1 MNLSAKGAAVHWLR
15 DIADRNRQQEAVGL
29 FSVCSAH
36 PQVLQAAMRHAL
48 ASESMLCVESTSN
61 QVNQF
66 GGYTGLTPAQ
76 FAEYLHSIA
85 QHVGFPKERILLGG
99 DHLGPY
105 PWRRESRQI
114 ALAKAG
120 ELVRACIL
128 AGYVK
133 IHLDASMGCADDPVC
148 PLPDELVAQRAA
160 QLCSTAEHA
169 RAELPAGAPAP
180 VYVIGTE
187 VPVPGGEQ
195 AAGHA
200 PEVTRVENMQR
211 TLEVS
216 RAAFHARGLEN
227 AWERVIGLVVQPGVE
242 FGDTHVFDYDRRNAR
257 LLRENL
263 PASPPLVY
271 EAHSTDYQ
279 TPAALREM
287 VEDHFAILKV
297 GPWLTFA
304 FREAVFALSRVEQE
318 WLGHQKGTQT
328 SGVRRALDEA
338 MLANPVHWKAYYS
351 GDEPGLQFARQYS
364 YSDRCRYYWPEARVQ
379 KELERLLANL
389 SRAEIPLT
397 LLSQWLPKQY
407 ESVRAGVL
415 PARPENFIE
424 DRIQQVLRLYSAA
437 CRTVGIGSIQTG
449 S

>member
-1 MNLSAKGAAVHWLR
+1 MNLGTKGSDAHWLR
-15 DIADRNRQQEAVGL
+15 DIADRNRRQEAVGL

-36 PQVLQAAMRHAL
+36 PQVLQAAMRQAL

-76 FAEYLHSIA
+76 FTGYLHSIA
-85 QHVGFPKERILLGG
+85 QRVGFPKERILLGG
-99 DHLGPY
+99 DHLGPH
-105 PWRRESRQI
+105 PWRREISQI
-114 ALAKAG
+114 ALAKAS
-120 ELVRACIL
+120 ELVRACVL

-133 IHLDASMGCADDPVC
+133 IHLDASMGCADDPAD
-148 PLPDELVAQRAA
+148 PLRDELVAQRAA
-160 QLCSTAEHA
+160 QLCSTAENA
-169 RAELPAGAPAP
+169 RAELPAGAPAL

-195 AAGHA
+195 AAGQA

-216 RAAFHARGLEN
+216 RAAFHARGLDH

-242 FGDTHVFDYDRRNAR
+242 FGDTHVFDYDRRKAR
-257 LLRENL
+257 PLSENL

-279 TPAALREM
+279 TSAALREM

-304 FREAVFALSRVEQE
+304 FRETVFALSSIEQE
-318 WLGHQKGTQT
+318 WLGHQKSIQT
-328 SGVRRALDEA
+328 SGVRQALEEA
-338 MLANPVHWKAYYS
+338 MLANPDHWKAYYS

-364 YSDRCRYYWPEARVQ
+364 YSDRCRYYWPEASVQ

-389 SRAEIPLT
+389 SRAEIPLNA
-397 LLSQWLPKQY
+397 SQPM
-407 ESVRAGVL
+407 
-415 PARPENFIE
+415 PAPAI
-424 DRIQQVLRLYSAA
+424 RICTRRSYPGAA
-437 CRTVGIGSIQTG
+437 
-449 S
+449 

>member
-1 MNLSAKGAAVHWLR
+1 MNLGARGSVVHWLR

-36 PQVLQAAMRHAL
+36 PQVLQAAMRQAL
-48 ASESMLCVESTSN
+48 ASESMLSVESTSN

-76 FAEYLHSIA
+76 FTEYLHSIA
-85 QHVGFPKERILLGG
+85 QRVGFLKERILLGG

-105 PWRRESRQI
+105 PWRREISQI
-114 ALAKAG
+114 ALAKAS
-120 ELVRACIL
+120 ELVRACVL

-133 IHLDASMGCADDPVC
+133 IHLDASMGCADDPAG
-148 PLPDELVAQRAA
+148 PLRDEVVAQRAA
-160 QLCSTAEHA
+160 QLCSAAENA
-169 RAELPAGAPAP
+169 CAELPAGAPAP

-187 VPVPGGEQ
+187 VPVPGGEK
-195 AAGHA
+195 AAGQA

-211 TLEVS
+211 TLEIS
-216 RAAFHARGLEN
+216 RAVFHARGLDN

-242 FGDTHVFDYDRRNAR
+242 FGDTHVFDYDRRKAR
-257 LLRENL
+257 PLSANL

-304 FREAVFALSRVEQE
+304 FRETVFALSSIEQE
-318 WLGHQKGTQT
+318 WLGGHKGIRT
-328 SGVRRALDEA
+328 SGVRQALEAA

-364 YSDRCRYYWPEARVQ
+364 YSDRCRYYWPEASVQ

-397 LLSQWLPKQY
+397 LLSQCLPQQY
-407 ESVRAGVL
+407 ESVRAGVI
-415 PARPENFIE
+415 PSRPENLIE
-424 DRIQQVLRLYSAA
+424 DRIRQVLRQYSDA
-437 CRTVGIGSIQTG
+437 CRTV
-449 S
+449 

>member
-1 MNLSAKGAAVHWLR
+1 MNLSAKGSAVRWLR
-15 DIADRNRQQEAVGL
+15 DVADRNRQQEAVGL

-36 PQVLQAAMRHAL
+36 PQVLQAAMRQAL

-61 QVNQF
+61 QVNQL

-76 FAEYLHSIA
+76 FAEFLYSIA
-85 QHVGFPKERILLGG
+85 RRVGFPKERILLGG

-105 PWRRESRQI
+105 PWRHEPSQI
-114 ALAKAG
+114 AFAKAS
-120 ELVRACIL
+120 ELVRTCVL

-133 IHLDASMGCADDPVC
+133 IHLDASMGCADDAADQ
-148 PLPDELVAQRAA
+148 LPDELVAQRAA
-160 QLCSTAEHA
+160 QLCHAAENA
-169 RAELPAGAPAP
+169 RAQLPAGAPAP

-195 AAGHA
+195 AAGQA
-200 PEVTRVENMQR
+200 PEVTRVENMQK
-211 TLEVS
+211 TLDVS
-216 RAAFHARGLEN
+216 RVAFHARGLDD
-227 AWERVIGLVVQPGVE
+227 AWGRVIGLVVQPGVE
-242 FGDTHVFDYDRRNAR
+242 FGDTHVFDYDRHKAR
-257 LLRENL
+257 PLSENL

-304 FREAVFALSRVEQE
+304 FREAVFALSNIERE
-318 WLGHQKGTQT
+318 WLSHQKGIQT
-328 SGVRRALDEA
+328 SGVRQALEKA
-338 MLANPVHWKAYYS
+338 MLANPTHWKAYYS
-351 GDEPGLQFARQYS
+351 GGEPELQFARQYS
-364 YSDRCRYYWPEARVQ
+364 YSDRCRYYWPEASVQ

-397 LLSQWLPKQY
+397 LLSQYLPQQY
-407 ESVRAGVL
+407 ESVRAGAI
-415 PARPENFIE
+415 PARSENLIE
-424 DRIQQVLRLYSAA
+424 DRIRQVLRLYSSA
-437 CRTVGIGSIQTG
+437 CGSRQPLAG
-449 S
+449 SQSG